1 MWSGGAMPSI
11 PEASLPRDNPSVL
24 GEETAGSTANI
35 PSKAPALVQEG
46 PVPSIQ
52 GRGHSLIQYFYE
64 TTRS

>member
-1 MWSGGAMPSI
+1 MPSI

-24 GEETAGSTANI
+24 GEETAG
-35 PSKAPALVQEG
+35 SKAPALVQEG

>member
-24 GEETAGSTANI
+24 GEETAG
-35 PSKAPALVQEG
+35 SKAPALVQEG